1 MIESLFA
8 ALGLTVCVLL
18 LLRMGLGP
26 AQRQR
31 FDAFWQRR
39 LDGLRRG
46 GHWLQR
52 QWRLLRAS
60 RGARRE
66 AEDLIG
72 RARNGRV
79 EADRDGN
86 VIRPRR
92 FGGKNRGRDDRTL
105 H

>member
-8 ALGLTVCVLL
+8 ALGLIVCVLL

-26 AQRQR
+26 AKRRR

-39 LDGLRRG
+39 LDGLRRS

-52 QWRLLRAS
+52 QWRLLRTS
-60 RGARRE
+60 RGARQE

-72 RARNGRV
+72 RVRNGRV
-79 EADRDGN
+79 DAERDGN
-86 VIRPRR
+86 VIRPRQ
-92 FGGKNRGRDDRTL
+92 FKGKASGRDDRTL